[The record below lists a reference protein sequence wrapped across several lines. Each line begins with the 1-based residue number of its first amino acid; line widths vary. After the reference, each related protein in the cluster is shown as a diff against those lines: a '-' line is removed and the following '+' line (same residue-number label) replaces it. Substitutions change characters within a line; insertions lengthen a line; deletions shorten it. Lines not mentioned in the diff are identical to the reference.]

1 MKEMRYVQECFMKKV
16 GEEDWETVT
25 TRFPDHT
32 TYNALKSFK
41 GIKDLEKKP
50 PESFLRFCVRAVNI
64 SEGKVASTGDDH
76 VVTCH
81 GSTITI
87 VKYSNSQT
95 SLLELKEALVRQE
108 GANLVIIDLLNF
120 EISSEEMD
128 MLTRVIKDVN
138 MRTLISS
145 YQLVLIV
152 DVKSMHNY
160 NQDGALWRFAHL
172 KSGGRKVIGLLYFMY
187 MEARNPNLVT
197 DLFTCD
203 DLSSL
208 VAEMLSSSSASV
220 LMTDQATGVKA
231 VKALEKKREIVFVT
245 KCETADVL
253 HQF

>member
-1 MKEMRYVQECFMKKV
+1 
-16 GEEDWETVT
+16 
-25 TRFPDHT
+25 
-32 TYNALKSFK
+32 
-41 GIKDLEKKP
+41 
-50 PESFLRFCVRAVNI
+50 
-64 SEGKVASTGDDH
+64 
-76 VVTCH
+76 
-81 GSTITI
+81 
-87 VKYSNSQT
+87 
-95 SLLELKEALVRQE
+95 
-108 GANLVIIDLLNF
+108 
-120 EISSEEMD
+120 MD

-152 DVKSMHNY
+152 DVKSMHSY

-187 MEARNPNLVT
+187 MEASNPNLVT

-245 KCETADVL
+245 KCETADVYTNSKGTSHSASQYFPHL
-253 HQF
+253 LFLSTYIIHVGITVTLAARASHQCCVYHCDIAARVSSVLCVSSGKPAK